1 MDMVLGIDVGGT
13 SIKVGLFTPEGEL
26 LDERKITTTELV
38 SEQAFAA
45 VTGAITEFI
54 AEHDAGPEDV
64 IACGLDVPG
73 PVADDG
79 TLGIIANVELDPKGF
94 VAAFKAAFPQ
104 ASIAFVNDANAA
116 ALGEMWAGTA
126 KGATSCVVIA
136 VGTGV
141 GAGVVANG
149 RLVAGAF
156 GAAGEAGHVTVN
168 RDETRQCGCGRY
180 GCLEQYASAQGIVR
194 TYLEECE
201 RRGVKPADVEHAT
214 DTLSVF
220 RALADG
226 DECAKYA
233 VEVMCDYLGLVM
245 SQISCIVDPELYL
258 IGGGVA
264 GAFDTFAPMLRE
276 RFDAYALKPSRA
288 ARIEV
293 ASLGNQAAMYGSA
306 YEALRIR
313 RESRTPSLD

>member
-38 SEQAFAA
+38 SEQSFAA

-54 AEHDAGPEDV
+54 AEHDARPEEV

-116 ALGEMWAGTA
+116 ALGEMWAGAA
-126 KGATSCVVIA
+126 KGANSCVVIA

-141 GAGVVANG
+141 GAGIVANG

-156 GAAGEAGHVTVN
+156 GAAGEAGHMTVN

-201 RRGVKPADVEHAT
+201 RRGVTPVHVEHAT

-220 RALADG
+220 QALSAG
-226 DECAKYA
+226 DECAGIAIDK
-233 VEVMCDYLGLVM
+233 MCDYLALAM
-245 SQISCIVDPELYL
+245 SQISCIVDPGMYL

-264 GAFDTFAPMLRE
+264 GGFATFAPRLRE
-276 RFDAYALKPSRA
+276 RFQELALSPCRDVKIEA
-288 ARIEV
+288 AG
-293 ASLGNQAAMYGSA
+293 LGNQAAMYGCA
-306 YEALRIR
+306 YEALRLR
-313 RESRTPSLD
+313 DEQ

>member
-1 MDMVLGIDVGGT
+1 MEAVLGIDVGGT
-13 SIKVGLFTPEGEL
+13 SIKAGLFTPDGEL
-26 LDERKITTTELV
+26 LEDRKVPTPELV
-38 SEQAFAA
+38 SPEAFAT
-45 VTGAITEFI
+45 VTSAITQLL
-54 AEHDAGPEDV
+54 ADHGAAPADV

-116 ALGEMWAGTA
+116 ALGEMWAGSA

-149 RLVAGAF
+149 RL
-156 GAAGEAGHVTVN
+156 
-168 RDETRQCGCGRY
+168 
-180 GCLEQYASAQGIVR
+180 
-194 TYLEECE
+194 
-201 RRGVKPADVEHAT
+201 
-214 DTLSVF
+214 
-220 RALADG
+220 
-226 DECAKYA
+226 
-233 VEVMCDYLGLVM
+233 
-245 SQISCIVDPELYL
+245 
-258 IGGGVA
+258 VA